1 MNLHRNLRRSKKGVG
16 TVFGMVFFLLIV
28 MIVFASFM
36 VLLNQNTG
44 LEQATI
50 QAKQLDLDRYT
61 ELQTV
66 SVANPETAVLNHVVY
81 ISCLLT
87 DNGTLPA
94 QFVRLW
100 IKDLTLNTTGNTLMA
115 PAITLQPG
123 SHIYYF
129 NSTYVANAGPN
140 DQFTFWFITA
150 RGNPISA
157 YPATN
162 QFNGITST
170 GTFPGVASIN
180 STYSGNSTPLQLS
193 LTTTQPNQLIYV
205 VVSYDDGN
213 TLYTPTSTP
222 SLTWTLRGTSS
233 ATSNNYGST
242 GDSILKT
249 FYAIDS
255 SAGPITISIHSTA
268 DELSD
273 YYCSALAFAI
283 SNVNTTSPFD
293 GSPQTSIGIST
304 MPYDTITTQYSND
317 FVVGALGI
325 DDLSPVI
332 TPGAG
337 FAQIM
342 PVQSSYGASGQDN
355 AMPRSVWSEWDIVQT
370 PTTNLPVNC
379 TFTASNDWAIILDAV
394 RLVVI
399 PPTTPVSL
407 SPTSGPLGTLVT
419 VSGQGFAANSQLI
432 AIFNGS
438 QVPFSFTTDGSGNI
452 PTGAVFTVPQGSPVG
467 NNNVTIFDSKFNY
480 ASANFTVIPSSIT
493 VSPQIG
499 PVGTSVTVTG
509 SNFVANSPITINFD
523 GNSTTTN
530 PSTIAASATGGFSA
544 TFNITPDVAGVKQV
558 SATDGFNY
566 PSANFTV
573 TPSITLN
580 PTNGPIG
587 SSVNVTGSGFAAS
600 QPVIVMFAGST
611 IQTIPVSFNTNS
623 VGFFNASFTT
633 PNGQTAG
640 GKIVNATDAS
650 LNSAIATFTVTPS
663 ISLSPTSG
671 NAGSTVTVS
680 GSGFAASKQIT
691 ATFAGSSVTLSGT
704 TSTDST
710 GAFSGATFT
719 VPTSTAG
726 GSQTV
731 VIRDANSNSAND
743 IYTVNT
749 LTQKITV
756 TLSNSAPAV
765 QVVINGGYP
774 QPNTLA
780 ADGTQYSIQMVA
792 GAPFTLSFSNSGN
805 TRDGFIVSNAF
816 SATSV
821 SYTASINSISV
832 TAYEQV
838 QNSFST
844 LFNGG
849 NPASGDSLTLAGT
862 NLGSGSS
869 TIVTLNSGNSW
880 SASAWS
886 DYGNAVTFPASSTLS
901 GSNERWAIRS
911 VYSTVPLTAGGNPY
925 SQTYYNQYS
934 FQLDY
939 AVSGSGSPTASTLTA
954 KQFGSS
960 YTPTLGTSLV
970 TYWLDN
976 GQSWSVTNP
985 LGGSGPSERWDAR
998 PPVSGA
1004 VSSSSPTTAGTGTLT
1019 FTYFHQFLLTVTGGN
1034 GVTYGTVSPT
1044 GDNWYDSGASTTVL
1058 SNGVY
1063 SRASGTGQRVSS
1075 WQIDSGA
1082 VNNVATTGSV
1092 TTTSVTMS
1100 AAHSVTFVSVTQY
1113 LLTNSLD
1120 SGAVNSITSSS
1131 TGDSWYDGGTTV
1143 NVVLN
1148 NVWGSSPRSNLF
1160 SYTVDSTTTPVTRSN
1175 TGTVAVPGI
1184 VMNAAHGVSDVARTQ
1199 YYLTVNGG
1207 NGVTYGTAS
1216 PTGDQWYDSGTSTTV
1231 SSNWVWGTSG
1241 GSRSALSNW
1250 QLDGTNQGPT
1260 RHNTGTLTTS
1270 SISMSA
1276 AHTVNFVGVTQYLL
1290 TVTGGNNVGYGSAPA
1305 ISGDTGWY
1313 DNSQST
1319 TVTSD
1324 WVWTIVSGQSRAAIT
1339 NYAIDSAYQNPTRQY
1354 SGTLTTSSVSMT
1366 TYHTVSFASTTQ
1378 YYITFAVS
1386 PASTGTINQAT
1397 GWFDSGSL
1405 SITATPNTNY
1415 HFSSWSGPSGVTFT
1429 SSTSASTSATIGN
1442 YGTITA
1448 NFGLN
1453 LALDGTGTGSTT
1465 GGTTF
1470 SITTFSTSKT
1480 NDLIYVSVMSRN
1492 TYVTGIAATG
1502 LTLTCR
1508 QTAGNTISWSYSGQP
1523 YYFSTWSV
1531 VRSSTG
1537 SLSLTVTMSGSTSS
1551 ASAVAYGVSNV
1562 NTVTPFD
1569 GSAVYSTGSTAS
1581 ASVTDTTSNPNDMI
1595 IGAIGVS
1602 SGTNG
1607 VPTLTVGSAGSGFN
1621 TVNTATQN
1629 SGNYRLETSDE
1640 YQILTT
1646 TQTNFAVG
1654 YTLSTAYNWAMVADD
1669 IQPAQ

>member
-1 MNLHRNLRRSKKGVG
+1 
-16 TVFGMVFFLLIV
+16 
-28 MIVFASFM
+28 
-36 VLLNQNTG
+36 
-44 LEQATI
+44 
-50 QAKQLDLDRYT
+50 
-61 ELQTV
+61 
-66 SVANPETAVLNHVVY
+66 
-81 ISCLLT
+81 
-87 DNGTLPA
+87 
-94 QFVRLW
+94 
-100 IKDLTLNTTGNTLMA
+100 
-115 PAITLQPG
+115 
-123 SHIYYF
+123 
-129 NSTYVANAGPN
+129 
-140 DQFTFWFITA
+140 
-150 RGNPISA
+150 
-157 YPATN
+157 
-162 QFNGITST
+162 
-170 GTFPGVASIN
+170 
-180 STYSGNSTPLQLS
+180 
-193 LTTTQPNQLIYV
+193 
-205 VVSYDDGN
+205 
-213 TLYTPTSTP
+213 
-222 SLTWTLRGTSS
+222 
-233 ATSNNYGST
+233 
-242 GDSILKT
+242 
-249 FYAIDS
+249 
-255 SAGPITISIHSTA
+255 
-268 DELSD
+268 
-273 YYCSALAFAI
+273 
-283 SNVNTTSPFD
+283 
-293 GSPQTSIGIST
+293 
-304 MPYDTITTQYSND
+304 
-317 FVVGALGI
+317 
-325 DDLSPVI
+325 
-332 TPGAG
+332 
-337 FAQIM
+337 
-342 PVQSSYGASGQDN
+342 
-355 AMPRSVWSEWDIVQT
+355 
-370 PTTNLPVNC
+370 
-379 TFTASNDWAIILDAV
+379 
-394 RLVVI
+394 
-399 PPTTPVSL
+399 
-407 SPTSGPLGTLVT
+407 
-419 VSGQGFAANSQLI
+419 
-432 AIFNGS
+432 
-438 QVPFSFTTDGSGNI
+438 
-452 PTGAVFTVPQGSPVG
+452 
-467 NNNVTIFDSKFNY
+467 
-480 ASANFTVIPSSIT
+480 
-493 VSPQIG
+493 
-499 PVGTSVTVTG
+499 
-509 SNFVANSPITINFD
+509 
-523 GNSTTTN
+523 
-530 PSTIAASATGGFSA
+530 
-544 TFNITPDVAGVKQV
+544 
-558 SATDGFNY
+558 
-566 PSANFTV
+566 
-573 TPSITLN
+573 
-580 PTNGPIG
+580 
-587 SSVNVTGSGFAAS
+587 
-600 QPVIVMFAGST
+600 
-611 IQTIPVSFNTNS
+611 
-623 VGFFNASFTT
+623 
-633 PNGQTAG
+633 
-640 GKIVNATDAS
+640 
-650 LNSAIATFTVTPS
+650 
-663 ISLSPTSG
+663 
-671 NAGSTVTVS
+671 
-680 GSGFAASKQIT
+680 
-691 ATFAGSSVTLSGT
+691 
-704 TSTDST
+704 
-710 GAFSGATFT
+710 
-719 VPTSTAG
+719 
-726 GSQTV
+726 
-731 VIRDANSNSAND
+731 
-743 IYTVNT
+743 
-749 LTQKITV
+749 
-756 TLSNSAPAV
+756 
-765 QVVINGGYP
+765 
-774 QPNTLA
+774 
-780 ADGTQYSIQMVA
+780 
-792 GAPFTLSFSNSGN
+792 
-805 TRDGFIVSNAF
+805 
-816 SATSV
+816 
-821 SYTASINSISV
+821 
-832 TAYEQV
+832 
-838 QNSFST
+838 
-844 LFNGG
+844 
-849 NPASGDSLTLAGT
+849 
-862 NLGSGSS
+862 
-869 TIVTLNSGNSW
+869 
-880 SASAWS
+880 
-886 DYGNAVTFPASSTLS
+886 
-901 GSNERWAIRS
+901 
-911 VYSTVPLTAGGNPY
+911 
-925 SQTYYNQYS
+925 
-934 FQLDY
+934 
-939 AVSGSGSPTASTLTA
+939 
-954 KQFGSS
+954 
-960 YTPTLGTSLV
+960 
-970 TYWLDN
+970 
-976 GQSWSVTNP
+976 
-985 LGGSGPSERWDAR
+985 
-998 PPVSGA
+998 
-1004 VSSSSPTTAGTGTLT
+1004 
-1019 FTYFHQFLLTVTGGN
+1019 
-1034 GVTYGTVSPT
+1034 
-1044 GDNWYDSGASTTVL
+1044 
-1058 SNGVY
+1058 
-1063 SRASGTGQRVSS
+1063 VSS

-1276 AHTVNFVGVTQYLL
+1276 AHTVNFVGVTQYLLTVTGGNGVTYGTVSPTGDNWYDSGASTTVLSNGVYSRASGTGQRVSSWQIDSGAVNNVATTGSVTTTSVTMSAAHSVTFVSVTQYLL